1 MVETWWEHGGSVG
14 AWEHRAGT
22 GIVDW
27 IVHDS
32 TRAQHLKQ
40 HHMAYLVSVNPCQ
53 PKDFSISLLD
63 NRFDQLQIP
72 EVSTE

>member
-1 MVETWWEHGGSVG
+1 MALQAQKAVEMEVG
-14 AWEHRAGT
+14 AWEHGAGT

-63 NRFDQLQIP
+63 NRFDQL
-72 EVSTE
+72 

>member
-1 MVETWWEHGGSVG
+1 MALQAQKAVEMEVGAWWKHGGNTVG
-14 AWEHRAGT
+14 AWEHGAGT

-53 PKDFSISLLD
+53 PKDKHLLD
-63 NRFDQLQIP
+63 NRFD
-72 EVSTE
+72 